1 MRSLIQPPGSLEEVG
16 KKQLEKNRGGK
27 KFDFLTKGDKH
38 VSGWRTAKR
47 LENGFLAADQP
58 WPGGGL
64 EGRERWADSGTVWE
78 GPLRL
83 LPRSCRLKVAKPE
96 YRGVIKAAPQEAGGG
111 DCLNYVGGD
120 RLVE

>member
-1 MRSLIQPPGSLEEVG
+1 MRSLIQPPGSLEEDG
-16 KKQLEKNRGGK
+16 RKQLEKNRGGK

-38 VSGWRTAKR
+38 VSGWRPAKR
-47 LENGFLAADQP
+47 LENGFLAADLA
-58 WPGGGL
+58 WRWAGGKG
-64 EGRERWADSGTVWE
+64 ERWAGSGTVWE

-83 LPRSCRLKVAKPE
+83 LPRSCRLKVAVPE